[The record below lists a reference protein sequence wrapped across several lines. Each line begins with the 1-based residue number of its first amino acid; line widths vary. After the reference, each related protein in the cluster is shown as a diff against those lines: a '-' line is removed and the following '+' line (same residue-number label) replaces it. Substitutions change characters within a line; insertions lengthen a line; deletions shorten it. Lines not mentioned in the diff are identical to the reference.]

1 MARRFLRNVRVTVG
15 DDENA
20 LRVEDLLIKFR
31 LRREATDT
39 PAEGF
44 ISIYNLTPANEQR
57 IRERGVRVRLE
68 AGYGGRYA
76 LLFDGDI
83 RRVERIREPVDRGVK
98 IAVGGNVAKHRRA
111 VSNRTYEGATGVRTI
126 FEDAALTMALDVGPL
141 DLIPADA
148 VLPEG
153 FAFQGPTRALLSAL
167 LQPFDLR
174 WYEDNGV
181 IRITKQGFS
190 TDDRP
195 EGVLVNQRSGMI
207 GSPTVTD
214 DGIRV
219 KSLLDAR
226 LRLDTRIRVESELV
240 DPGERWKVVEV
251 THQGDNREGAYETI
265 VEAHPLEDVSGE
277 DGF

>member
-15 DDENA
+15 DDASA
-20 LRVEDLLIKFR
+20 LRVEDLLIKFK

-98 IAVGGNVAKHRRA
+98 IAVGGNSTKQRQA
-111 VSNRTYEGATGVRTI
+111 VFVLTYDASTPVRTI
-126 FEDAALTMALDVGPL
+126 FEDAARTMGLEIGPL

-148 VLPEG
+148 TRPEG
-153 FAFQGPTRALLSAL
+153 FAFQGATRTLLSGL
-167 LQPFDLR
+167 LQPHGLR

-181 IRITKQGFS
+181 IRITKQGTS

-195 EGVLVNQRSGMI
+195 QGVLINRRSGMI
-207 GSPTVTD
+207 GSPTITD

-219 KSLLDAR
+219 RSLLDVR
-226 LRLDTRIRVESELV
+226 LRLDTRVRVESELV
-240 DPGERWKVVEV
+240 DMGQLWKVVEI
-251 THQGDNREGAYETI
+251 THQGDNREGEYETI
-265 VEAHPLEDVSGE
+265 IEANPLE
-277 DGF
+277 